1 MKKKNMKIKDN
12 KIKHLLSNQKGIAL
26 LTVLIFIFLMVTF
39 VVALLAM
46 TGNDIKISAI
56 QRDSTKAFYQAESGI
71 EQALYNLNVDSIN
84 YDIIH
89 WRPGPVGQNPP
100 EPYKKSPY
108 NSSEYYEVTI
118 TDIGESP
125 ELPTDKIKIIS
136 TGILKPVGVEN
147 SRKRSVEVIAEI
159 GWNTDV
165 TYKYALL
172 SDKVILVNGSGPDC
186 PKISG
191 DIHSNDAIEI
201 HSQNFDEF
209 YIGTATA
216 SGETNDLDETEE
228 QIYTGPLNAPQ
239 IDIPP
244 VDYAGLLYSAT
255 HGNGN
260 YIPGNKILENG
271 ESWVVGSESGGLD
284 DAGIQFIDG
293 DLIVRNGGVVDIHNG
308 AVVVTGSIEFKEGS
322 ELEITKDNYYID
334 YNDPNT
340 ALALVG
346 QGDINLKAK
355 SSFIGGIIQSYCPLD
370 PPPAYTSGTVE
381 LYNDCV
387 VNGAIIAETIFLHN
401 GTEVNYDETNLQKY
415 INQGDPFYKKI
426 SWREL

>member
-1 MKKKNMKIKDN
+1 MKKKYKKIKD
-12 KIKHLLSNQKGIAL
+12 LLSNQKGIAL

-56 QRDSTKAFYQAESGI
+56 QRDSTEAFYQAESGI
-71 EQALYNLNVDSIN
+71 EQALYNLNVSDA
-84 YDIIH
+84 YDIIY
-89 WRPGPVGQNPP
+89 WRPGQNPS
-100 EPYKKSPY
+100 EPYKKLPF

-118 TDIGESP
+118 TDIGDPGADPP
-125 ELPTDKIKIIS
+125 ELLTDKIRIIS
-136 TGILKPVGVEN
+136 TGILTPAGVEH

-172 SDKVILVNGSGPDC
+172 SDKVILINGSGPDC

-191 DIHSNDAIEI
+191 DIHSNDAIEV

-209 YIGTATA
+209 YTDTATA
-216 SGETNDLDETEE
+216 SGEINDLDETEDGE
-228 QIYTGPLNAPQ
+228 FTGVDTE
-239 IDIPP
+239 DIPP
-244 VDYAGLLYSAT
+244 IDYVELLARANAGGQSGEYF
-255 HGNGN
+255 
-260 YIPGNKILENG
+260 PGTKILENG
-271 ESWVVGSESGGLD
+271 ESWVVGSEGSDGPPAVPAVN
-284 DAGIQFIDG
+284 AGIQYIDG

-308 AVVVTGSIEFKEGS
+308 AIVVTGSIEFKEGS
-322 ELEITKDNYYID
+322 ELEITKDSSYID
-334 YNDPNT
+334 YNDPIT

-346 QGDINLKAK
+346 QGDIILKAN
-355 SSFIGGIIQSYCPLD
+355 SSFIGGIIQSYCPLPD
-370 PPPAYTSGTVE
+370 GGFTSGMIE
-381 LYNDCV
+381 LKNDCV
-387 VNGAIIAETIFLHN
+387 VNGSVIAETIFMHN

-415 INQGDPFYKKI
+415 IHQGDPFYKKI